1 MDKLEYKRKSRAI
14 QQQIDAMRNLEE
26 TAKKKES
33 EYRKQKENIELEYIA
48 SQRKALCGNVYI
60 KEQSGKKKMY
70 FVLDVF
76 RGCGYRFGYPSVDT
90 RFIEVVGMDGKII
103 SVTENTFG
111 TNMWLEDSRNG
122 KRLQDIRVIRCNPE
136 LFAIITQALTAYMQD
151 LKRPLKRK
159 QRR

>member
-14 QQQIDAMRNLEE
+14 QQQIDAMRILGE
-26 TAKKKES
+26 TAKQKEL
-33 EYRKQKENIELEYIA
+33 EYRKQQENIELQYIA

-60 KEQSGKKKMY
+60 KEEFGKKKMY

-90 RFIEVVGMDGKII
+90 KFIEVVSLDNTVI
-103 SVTENTFG
+103 SVTENTLG
-111 TNMWLEDSRNG
+111 TNMWLEDCRNG

-136 LFAIITQALTAYMQD
+136 IFATVTQVLITYMQD
-151 LKRPLKRK
+151 LNRPLKRK

>member
-1 MDKLEYKRKSRAI
+1 MDKLEYKRKSREV
-14 QQQIDAMRNLEE
+14 QKNIDSMRTLGE
-26 TAKKKES
+26 TAKQKEL

-48 SQRKALCGNVYI
+48 SQKKALCGNVYI
-60 KEQSGKKKMY
+60 KEEFGKKKMY
-70 FVLDVF
+70 FVLDAF
-76 RGCGYRFGYPSVDT
+76 LGCGYRFGYPSVDT
-90 RFIEVVGMDGKII
+90 RFIEVVGMDGKVV

-122 KRLQDIRVIRCNPE
+122 KRLKDIRVIRCNPE
-136 LFAIITQALTAYMQD
+136 IFAIVTQALTTYMQD